1 LSVASGLPVV
11 SGVPS
16 SCGRPRPGRTA
27 FPRSGKEI
35 TGSVV
40 PGIGIAQVPTSGVH
54 LIVAPILLRGAS
66 RQRPKLG
73 GAAAGGLCGC
83 VRGEDPIVMQIGE
96 VAARVGLSL
105 RTIRHWDEMGLVVP
119 SERSAGGFR
128 LYTEADIDRLALVK
142 TLKPLD
148 FSLEQMRDLLD
159 TMDGLEADTDAD
171 TDRTAEL
178 LRRLAVYR
186 AATDSRVEALRAQ
199 VQGLELLSRELRRL
213 ANGRTPGR
221 RG

>member
-1 LSVASGLPVV
+1 
-11 SGVPS
+11 
-16 SCGRPRPGRTA
+16 
-27 FPRSGKEI
+27 
-35 TGSVV
+35 
-40 PGIGIAQVPTSGVH
+40 
-54 LIVAPILLRGAS
+54 
-66 RQRPKLG
+66 
-73 GAAAGGLCGC
+73 
-83 VRGEDPIVMQIGE
+83 MQIGE

-128 LYTEADIDRLALVK
+128 LYTEADIERLALVK

-159 TMDGLEADTDAD
+159 TMDGLEAGTGGGSEVDSEVDSA
-171 TDRTAEL
+171 RTAEL
-178 LRRLAVYR
+178 LGRLAVYR